1 MKIFSPRTATAARG
15 LSRRVSLPP
24 RRGGG
29 TQWLLLLALGL
40 LFPMP
45 ARGQTEGDYLYNV
58 TMLRAAPGHFTELI
72 EALQADS
79 ELREEAGDLAPFWI
93 RHSQGD
99 QWDFMLI
106 YPIGDPAEFFEAS
119 SVEGR
124 EAVTKSARGQAVA
137 ARLEEATAF
146 QEEWF
151 ARSVAV
157 EELARRFD
165 GMGLFHVELF
175 AGLPGKRAELLEQ
188 RRMENRYYTH
198 LGRQL
203 NVLFVRSAGPNWDA
217 MTIGFHESLQT
228 FAAAGVR
235 YTTEEQNEAA
245 KAAGFGDVSQ
255 ISPYLRSLLSYHN
268 DTLGVR
274 P

>member
-1 MKIFSPRTATAARG
+1 MIPMRSPVAR
-15 LSRRVSLPP
+15 SRRRCIRVAVLLMMAGTLVSSVD
-24 RRGGG
+24 
-29 TQWLLLLALGL
+29 A
-40 LFPMP
+40 
-45 ARGQTEGDYLYNV
+45 AGQTEGGYLYNV
-58 TMLRAAPGHFTELI
+58 TMLRAAPGHFVDLI
-72 EALQADS
+72 EALEAGS
-79 ELREEAGDLAPFWI
+79 ALREEAGDLAPFWI

-106 YPIGDPAEFFEAS
+106 YPMGDPVDFFDAARAER
-119 SVEGR
+119 R
-124 EAVTKSARGQAVA
+124 EAVLGSARGRAVA
-137 ARLEEATAF
+137 QRLEEATSF

-151 ARSVAV
+151 ARSISV
-157 EELARRFD
+157 EEMARRFD
-165 GMGLFHVELF
+165 GMGLFHVEMF

-203 NVLFVRSAGPNWDA
+203 NVLFVREAGPNWDA
-217 MTIGFHESLQT
+217 MTIGFHEDLQE
-228 FAAAGVR
+228 FAAAGAR
-235 YTTEEQNEAA
+235 YSQDEQNEAA
-245 KAAGFGDVSQ
+245 KAAGFGDVNQ